1 MRRRRRAAQVVAGGA
16 AVAAL
21 ALACDGPVSH
31 IFAGR
36 LYEAARGCVDSVT
49 SIDVVDG
56 PMPGTPCAPSCF
68 VGPYATDAGD
78 KPVYVSTMCAPFPP
92 AFDTTGTAPA
102 CAAALAA
109 YGRNDTCLDD
119 GGTTSP
125 PAPVDGGLETDAGAG

>member
-1 MRRRRRAAQVVAGGA
+1 VTRLARLASVVAAGA
-16 AVAAL
+16 GIAAL
-21 ALACDGPVSH
+21 ALACDDAVSH
-31 IFAGR
+31 VFAGR
-36 LYEAARGCVDSVT
+36 LYEPARGCVDTVT

-56 PMPGTPCAPSCF
+56 PAPGGPCAPACF

-102 CAAALAA
+102 CAVALAA
-109 YGRNDTCLDD
+109 YARNDTCLDD

-125 PAPVDGGLETDAGAG
+125 PAPADGGAASDAATD

>member
-1 MRRRRRAAQVVAGGA
+1 MRRLASVIAGG
-16 AVAAL
+16 VSIVAL
-21 ALACDGPVSH
+21 AAACDDPVSH

-36 LYEAARGCVDSVT
+36 LYEPARGCVDGVT

-56 PMPGTPCAPSCF
+56 PAPGAPCAPACF

-102 CAAALAA
+102 CTAALAA
-109 YGRNDTCLDD
+109 YARNDTCLDD

-125 PAPVDGGLETDAGAG
+125 PPADGGTATDAGAD